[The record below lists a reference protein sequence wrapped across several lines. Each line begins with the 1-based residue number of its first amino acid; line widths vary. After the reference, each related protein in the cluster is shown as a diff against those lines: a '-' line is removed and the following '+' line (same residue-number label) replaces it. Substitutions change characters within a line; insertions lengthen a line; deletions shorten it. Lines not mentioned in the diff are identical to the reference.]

1 MVFKSVDGVGK
12 SRQVFLF
19 GVPSL
24 ALTSWKSLLL
34 LVQITFLDSEGE
46 RRRKEETER
55 RVMERWHTETHCLHF
70 YCETFSF
77 PYYLSTRNC
86 LFQFSVYIYV
96 YFRSFSGVFSFD

>member
-12 SRQVFLF
+12 SRQVFLL

-24 ALTSWKSLLL
+24 ALTSCKSL

-86 LFQFSVYIYV
+86 LFQFSVYICL
-96 YFRSFSGVFSFD
+96 FQKLQWGIII